1 MAEELTRWS
10 DAIVLAFVVFLAFVG
25 SGKVM
30 LATEFVFAMLAPERQ
45 EVDEVAVLS

>member
-1 MAEELTRWS
+1 MAEELTRRS

-30 LATEFVFAMLAPERQ
+30 LATELVLAMLAPERQ